1 VAGGEAVIALGIDVS
16 TKKLAIAGIREDG
29 SLVTKALELDPNA
42 RAARRLVG
50 ARLVAHAALG
60 GHAGECC
67 ACIVENPL
75 NRRPNMQLL
84 GVAFVVIEAAQSA
97 MPGAIVMDAHVGTWK
112 KEALGDGHGGATKEE
127 VMAHAIA
134 LGYEGQDQDIADAL
148 VMADC
153 AWGRWNR
160 ATRTTQTAETNARS
174 KAA

>member
-1 VAGGEAVIALGIDVS
+1 MIALGIDVS
-16 TKKLAIAGIREDG
+16 TTKIAIGGIREDV

-50 ARLVAHAALG
+50 ARLIAYAALG

-67 ACIVENPL
+67 ACVVENPL

-84 GVAFVVIEAAQSA
+84 GVAFVVIEAAQAA

-112 KEALGDGHGGATKEE
+112 KEALGDGHGGASKDE

-134 LGYEGQDQDIADAL
+134 LGYQGDDQDIADAL

-153 AWGRWNR
+153 AWGRWHR
-160 ATRTTQTAETNARS
+160 ATRNTQSTETNARS
-174 KAA
+174 NAA